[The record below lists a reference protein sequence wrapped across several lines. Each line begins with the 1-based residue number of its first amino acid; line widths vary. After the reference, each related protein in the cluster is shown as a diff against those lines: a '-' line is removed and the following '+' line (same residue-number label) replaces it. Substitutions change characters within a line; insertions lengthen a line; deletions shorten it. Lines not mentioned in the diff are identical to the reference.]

1 MTVTP
6 QHAVEESTPPKPAL
20 LARVI
25 GRSRLI
31 VMVAVVA
38 VLATAFSLFLL
49 GAVLA
54 AKGIWNAWAQAVMGD
69 IESTALTVRFLEIVT
84 VMLKAVFFYL
94 IGVGLYSLF
103 ISPLNLTVALGVK
116 TLSDLEAKII
126 SVVIVILAVSFMELF
141 IAERGD
147 MTVLISAAALA
158 LAVIALVLFQW
169 HAHRAGL
176 DHSDHRPGEVEH
188 AKAELFEPRTACA
201 ARTRWRA
208 SRGPAA
214 RIDAVRRR
222 HDALTGAGSAD
233 PSVAPRAIACASG

>member
-1 MTVTP
+1 MT
-6 QHAVEESTPPKPAL
+6 
-20 LARVI
+20 
-25 GRSRLI
+25 
-31 VMVAVVA
+31 
-38 VLATAFSLFLL
+38 
-49 GAVLA
+49 
-54 AKGIWNAWAQAVMGD
+54 GD

-116 TLSDLEAKII
+116 TLSDLEAKIMRG
-126 SVVIVILAVSFMELF
+126 VIVILAVSFMELF

-188 AKAELFEPRTACA
+188 AKAELFEHSHERHAPRRPDGA
-201 ARTRWRA
+201 
-208 SRGPAA
+208 PAA
-214 RIDAVRRR
+214 DQPPASTPSDADTTR
-222 HDALTGAGSAD
+222 
-233 PSVAPRAIACASG
+233 

>member
-1 MTVTP
+1 MTSNHP
-6 QHAVEESTPPKPAL
+6 AEESTPPKPAL

-25 GRSRLI
+25 GRSRMI

-38 VLATAFSLFLL
+38 VLVAAFSLFLL

-54 AKGIWNAWAQAVMGD
+54 AQGIWNAWAEAIHGD

-126 SVVIVILAVSFMELF
+126 SVVIVILAVSFMEQF
-141 IAERGD
+141 IAERGA
-147 MTVLISAAALA
+147 MAVLISAGALA
-158 LAVIALVLFQW
+158 LVVFALVVFQW

-188 AKAELFEPRTACA
+188 AKAELFERSHERHEVVPRD
-201 ARTRWRA
+201 RA
-208 SRGPAA
+208 EPPGAP
-214 RIDAVRRR
+214 RRR
-222 HDALTGAGSAD
+222 AD
-233 PSVAPRAIACASG
+233 ESSR

>member
-1 MTVTP
+1 MAVTP
-6 QHAVEESTPPKPAL
+6 QHPVEESTPPKPAL

-54 AKGIWNAWAQAVMGD
+54 AKGIWNAWAQAVTGD

-141 IAERGD
+141 IAERGN
-147 MTVLISAAALA
+147 MTVLISAGALA

-188 AKAELFEPRTACA
+188 AKAELFEHSHERHAP
-201 ARTRWRA
+201 
-208 SRGPAA
+208 RGPDGASTA
-214 RIDAVRRR
+214 DQPPASTPSDADTTR
-222 HDALTGAGSAD
+222 
-233 PSVAPRAIACASG
+233 